1 MVKILFS
8 KKGMIFAGVLG
19 IILVGIL
26 ILPNLLPLDFWNSE
40 IPSDPDDPE
49 DSDYLL
55 NFSSFNLEIELD
67 EEFWMEWDEGSID
80 LDDVVDWGIAE
91 CMIGS
96 FYTPI
101 EDLIEEEDPDSLISH
116 ILLCVLMTNTENDN
130 FNKSIEVPYISS
142 NFGGSLIANIGIYI
156 LLDSEEV
163 VMFEL
168 QFALESIEDMC
179 NFIIDGDVSIVIKS
193 ADCVLD
199 KGSVDYDGNTILT
212 DCNFIDYYSPF

>member
-67 EEFWMEWDEGSID
+67 GDFWMEWDEGSID
-80 LDDVVDWGIAE
+80 LDDVVDWGIAG

-96 FYTPI
+96 IYTPI

-116 ILLCVLMTNTENDN
+116 TLLCVLMTNTENDN

-142 NFGGSLIANIGIYI
+142 NFGGSFIANIGIYI
-156 LLDSEEV
+156 LLDTEEV
-163 VMFEL
+163 VMFKL
-168 QFALESIEDMC
+168 QFYLEDMEYF
-179 NFIIDGDVSIVIKS
+179 NDFAVDGDVSIVIKS

-212 DCNFIDYYSPF
+212 DCNFLDYYSPF